1 MRITMLGGHSLAPL
15 WLGLLGGVVLLW
27 GCETQSAAVVK
38 APFSPARYRAVKI
51 EPCQD
56 LTGFAGTRNM
66 KEEGTRILTEKVKA
80 MNLFEISTDA
90 PLVLTCDIESFAEG
104 SAVRRWFL
112 PFAHQGDTHA
122 TVAVIVWESPGD
134 KMLALMRSRSSVESG
149 GLYTTRADQY
159 ILDVAFNDI
168 IKQMEAWTKGSG
180 REEAK

>member
-1 MRITMLGGHSLAPL
+1 M
-15 WLGLLGGVVLLW
+15 LLW
-27 GCETQSAAVVK
+27 GCATQSAAVVK

-104 SAVRRWFL
+104 SAVRRWFGPL
-112 PFAHQGDTHA
+112 AQGDTHA
-122 TVAVIVWESPGD
+122 TVAVIVWEAPGD
-134 KMLALMRSRSSVESG
+134 KMLALMRSRSSVERG
-149 GLYTTRADQY
+149 GLYTTGADQY
-159 ILDVAFNDI
+159 ILDVAFNDTMSPI
-168 IKQMEAWTKGSG
+168 ECCMEGSM
-180 REEAK
+180 ENEMVT

>member
-1 MRITMLGGHSLAPL
+1 MRITMFGGHSLAPL

-27 GCETQSAAVVK
+27 GCATQSAAVVK
-38 APFSPARYRAVKI
+38 ASFSPARYRAVKI

-104 SAVRRWFL
+104 SAVRRWL
-112 PFAHQGDTHA
+112 GPLAQGATHA
-122 TVAVIVWESPGD
+122 TVAVIVWEAPGD
-134 KMLALMRSRSSVESG
+134 KMLALMRSRSSVEIG
-149 GLYTTRADQY
+149 GLYTTGADQY